1 MPNAVDKKI
10 AEITDQHTA
19 ECERLNV
26 SRNVMETKRRIE
38 AALPEFS
45 RVEVAESGYWEGL
58 SDAAKMMA
66 LRAAI
71 VELAA
76 KQAKPAPKAEAP
88 APGALAPASDQEEPV
103 EAPVKRGRKPKAVA
117 A

>member
-1 MPNAVDKKI
+1 MPNVVDKKI
-10 AEITDQHTA
+10 AEITDQHTG

-38 AALPEFS
+38 AALPDFS
-45 RVEVAESGYWEGL
+45 RVDVAASGYWEGL
-58 SDAAKMMA
+58 SDAAKMLA

-71 VELAA
+71 VELAD
-76 KQAKPAPKAEAP
+76 KIAKPVKAEKPVEVVAAPVAEAEEAP
-88 APGALAPASDQEEPV
+88 APA
-103 EAPVKRGRKPKAVA
+103 KRGRKPKVA

>member
-1 MPNAVDKKI
+1 MANIVDRKI

-38 AALPEFS
+38 LALPGFS
-45 RVEVAESGYWEGL
+45 RVEVAASGYWEGL
-58 SDAAKMMA
+58 SDAAKVLA

-71 VELAA
+71 VELADMV
-76 KQAKPAPKAEAP
+76 AKPAAKAEAP
-88 APGALAPASDQEEPV
+88 AAPEPVDADAEPV
-103 EAPVKRGRKPKAVA
+103 EAPAKRGRKAKVA

>member
-1 MPNAVDKKI
+1 MPNVVDKKI
-10 AEITDQHTA
+10 AEITDQHTG

-38 AALPEFS
+38 AALPDFS
-45 RVEVAESGYWEGL
+45 RVDVAASGYWEGL
-58 SDAAKMMA
+58 SDAAKMLA

-71 VELAA
+71 VELAD
-76 KQAKPAPKAEAP
+76 KIAKPVPVKAEKPVEVVAAPVAEAEEAP
-88 APGALAPASDQEEPV
+88 APA
-103 EAPVKRGRKPKAVA
+103 KRGRKPKVA